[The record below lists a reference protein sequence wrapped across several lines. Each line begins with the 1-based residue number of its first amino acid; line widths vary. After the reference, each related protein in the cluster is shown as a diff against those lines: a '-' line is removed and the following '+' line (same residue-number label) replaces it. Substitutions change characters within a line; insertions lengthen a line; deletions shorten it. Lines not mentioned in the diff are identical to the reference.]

1 MTDYHL
7 IREDQTIEWF
17 VDTVLVRDIRT
28 VIQSG
33 AGYLAFSLIAQGI
46 ELLGALLDEQE
57 FNDSNLSEDRFRTAL
72 RELFP
77 KTYMG
82 HSTKGAEFY
91 LYEDLRCGMAHVLR
105 PQGRIG
111 FIGRTEARE
120 MRVSHLQPVD
130 HEGRRLLVLV
140 LEDLFDDFSEAC
152 RKAKNRIKK
161 KSHAKLGRGYL
172 AFYRARRTG
181 SVAMPTLSAGPAPE
195 NTLPSTG
202 TITGAAFPQ
211 SPESSS
217 LD

>member
-1 MTDYHL
+1 MSDYHL
-7 IREDQTIEWF
+7 VREEQTIEWF
-17 VDTVLVRDIRT
+17 IDTILVRDMWT
-28 VIQSG
+28 VIQGG

-77 KTYMG
+77 KSYTG
-82 HSTKGAEFY
+82 HSTKEAEFY

-120 MRVSHLQPVD
+120 MRVSNLQAVNY
-130 HEGRRLLVLV
+130 EARKLLVLV
-140 LEDLFDDFSEAC
+140 LEDFFDDFAEAC

-161 KSHAKLGRGYL
+161 KSHAKLDRGYL
-172 AFYRARRTG
+172 VFYRAKRTG
-181 SVAMPTLSAGPAPE
+181 SDAAPTPSVGPTPETTAP
-195 NTLPSTG
+195 TMG
-202 TITGAAFPQ
+202 TITGAAFPR
-211 SPESSS
+211 SPDSGS